1 VQAVAEIAGRSISV
15 DGRRAASTR
24 SHLQEP
30 AGGIRCGDVGAE
42 PGPRRTGEYAHAR
55 DLLRQALL
63 IDSGNSTGRALLEK
77 VNTELRRVMIRPKAQ
92 LQVDKGKALLEEG
105 KIEEAKAA
113 ADSALQMDSSF
124 LPAQELRNLV
134 QEEIERVQRVADWLD
149 GAKQLIAE
157 GMPEDAEMLL
167 AKVFDAEPSNKR
179 AGELKQEALKQRAER
194 KRRLE
199 LIEKMQ
205 AARSL
210 WTQQKYAECAEIL
223 TKLQKE
229 YPEEDESPGC
239 CKPREKTRPRRR
251 ESKIWKRRETYWRR
265 GVMRNAGRCS
275 RSCRRRFP
283 TIKKFPVCS
292 NIWKKTRRISRNCKR
307 S

>member
-1 VQAVAEIAGRSISV
+1 
-15 DGRRAASTR
+15 
-24 SHLQEP
+24 L
-30 AGGIRCGDVGAE
+30 
-42 PGPRRTGEYAHAR
+42 
-55 DLLRQALL
+55 
-63 IDSGNSTGRALLEK
+63 
-77 VNTELRRVMIRPKAQ
+77 
-92 LQVDKGKALLEEG
+92 
-105 KIEEAKAA
+105 
-113 ADSALQMDSSF
+113 
-124 LPAQELRNLV
+124 
-134 QEEIERVQRVADWLD
+134 LD

-229 YPEEDESPGC
+229 YPEEDEI
-239 CKPREKTRPRRR
+239 PRLLQTAREDQAEEERKQNLEKARNLLAARRYAECR
-251 ESKIWKRRETYWRR
+251 S
-265 GVMRNAGRCS
+265 VLS
-275 RSCRRRFP
+275 SCRRRSRQSE
-283 TIKKFPVCS
+283 VS
-292 NIWKKTRRISRNCKR
+292 SLLNIGRRQANQQKLQKIIEARSLLASRAFDECISILLVLEKDHPSDEEMKGYSPPRVA
-307 S
+307 SG

>member
-1 VQAVAEIAGRSISV
+1 VQQEI
-15 DGRRAASTR
+15 D
-24 SHLQEP
+24 
-30 AGGIRCGDVGAE
+30 
-42 PGPRRTGEYAHAR
+42 
-55 DLLRQALL
+55 
-63 IDSGNSTGRALLEK
+63 
-77 VNTELRRVMIRPKAQ
+77 
-92 LQVDKGKALLEEG
+92 
-105 KIEEAKAA
+105 
-113 ADSALQMDSSF
+113 
-124 LPAQELRNLV
+124 
-134 QEEIERVQRVADWLD
+134 RVQRVAEWLD

-210 WTQQKYAECAEIL
+210 WTQQKYAECTEIL

-229 YPEEDESPGC
+229 YPEEDEI
-239 CKPREKTRPRRR
+239 PRLLQTAREDQAEEERKQNLEKAR
-251 ESKIWKRRETYWRR
+251 TYWRR